1 MLRPDV
7 WQCSIYFIQR
17 KCVNTVQT
25 KKTLGANVSPKLRK
39 TNNRTLMS
47 TIPVQQFLVL
57 VGLMLTL
64 CLMDIKKPS
73 ILGADACPQPKQT
86 NKNTLLSISTL
97 HH

>member
-57 VGLMLTL
+57 VGLML
-64 CLMDIKKPS
+64 MDIKKPN

-97 HH
+97 LH

>member
-39 TNNRTLMS
+39 TNDRTLMS

-57 VGLMLTL
+57 VGLMLTRPPQVDL
-64 CLMDIKKPS
+64 VPARYISFVKRVIIRM
-73 ILGADACPQPKQT
+73 ILTSAR
-86 NKNTLLSISTL
+86 
-97 HH
+97 

>member
-47 TIPVQQFLVL
+47 TIPVQQIF
-57 VGLMLTL
+57 
-64 CLMDIKKPS
+64 
-73 ILGADACPQPKQT
+73 AA
-86 NKNTLLSISTL
+86 LSISRSQNVVVNDVL
-97 HH
+97 FLLNALPGNPGR